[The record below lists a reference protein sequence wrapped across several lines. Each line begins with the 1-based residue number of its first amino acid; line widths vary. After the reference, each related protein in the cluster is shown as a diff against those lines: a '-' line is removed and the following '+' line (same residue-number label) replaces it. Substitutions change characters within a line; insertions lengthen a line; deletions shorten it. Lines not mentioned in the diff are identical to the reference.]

1 MVLTDPSTH
10 VPEIGDAP
18 APPTTPAPAVYPVNV
33 PLPPPSAPT
42 AVLLRP
48 AAFLTLDPVM
58 FAPLLV
64 FMPIPIYTAPPPMV
78 RGHNRLEAPPPL
90 LPGRMLQYWDYEEFI
105 VHTFQ
110 DSLTGPAFDWFMT
123 LKAADI
129 PILADLSRRF
139 IDQFQYYTE
148 TPPTLLELSMKE
160 MA

>member
-78 RGHNRLEAPPPL
+78 FPASTA
-90 LPGRMLQYWDYEEFI
+90 FASA
-105 VHTFQ
+105 HTTKSF
-110 DSLTGPAFDWFMT
+110 PF
-123 LKAADI
+123 
-129 PILADLSRRF
+129 
-139 IDQFQYYTE
+139 
-148 TPPTLLELSMKE
+148 PTLQPNISLPY
-160 MA
+160 